1 MATRQ
6 INGLDVPTAGT
17 FTLDP
22 AHTRVGF
29 VARHLMVSKVRGS
42 FTKVSGEI
50 VVAENPAES
59 TVHVSLDVESIT
71 TGVEQRDG
79 HLRSGDF
86 FELEK
91 HPTIEFNSTGVTLG
105 SGNEFTLNG
114 TLTIKD
120 TTLPVSL
127 DGEFEGIVT
136 SPYGKEVFGF
146 SASTEIDREDWGI
159 TYNMALETG
168 GVMISKNVKIEIEG
182 EAIRND

>member
-6 INGLDVPTAGT
+6 INGLEVPTAGT

-29 VARHLMVSKVRGS
+29 VARHLMVSKIRGS
-42 FTKVSGEI
+42 FTKVTGETVI
-50 VVAENPAES
+50 AENLAES
-59 TVHVSLDVESIT
+59 TVHVSIDVESVT

-91 HPTIEFNSTGVTLG
+91 HPTMEFNSTGVTLG
-105 SGNEFTLNG
+105 EGNEFTLNG
-114 TLTIKD
+114 TLTIKGV
-120 TTLPVSL
+120 TLPVSL
-127 DGEFEGIVT
+127 DGEFEGVVT
-136 SPYGKEVFGF
+136 SPYGKEVFGY

-159 TYNMALETG
+159 TYNMALEAG
-168 GVMISKNVKIEIEG
+168 GVMIGKKIKIELEG
-182 EAIRND
+182 EAIRED